1 MLDRS
6 TDFVERFVSQ
16 VAAKRDLQTP
26 GLDLTSVTRQ
36 LTEVRQ
42 VIRYKKYRTHVSI
55 DVTDGICK
63 NYFVK

>member
-26 GLDLTSVTRQ
+26 DLDLTSVTTQ
-36 LTEVRQ
+36 LIEARQ
-42 VIRYKKYRTHVSI
+42 VIRYKKYKTHISI
-55 DVTDGICK
+55 DRTDGICK